1 LVVIIVVSAGVLF
14 GGGAIAYNAFAKPYT
29 NIGFGEA
36 LKLVRVLTKEDAK
49 YVGGFTYGESDLT
62 ALKEGVASRL
72 YMETA
77 DFEGQPPPVF
87 LESMNLEALLNHLED
102 ARPSIVAD
110 LAEDSSP
117 PARYLIGQ
125 ELGSGSVG
133 QVIEARDQHLGRQ
146 VAIKILHDGEGLS
159 RDGIARFIAEAQ
171 ITAQLEHP
179 SVVPVHE
186 IGIMPGGMPYF
197 SMKLVKG
204 RSLSDVINHLRV
216 GDREA
221 RRAYN
226 HLARLRLFQR
236 ICQGLAYAHAKGVV
250 HRDLKPANIF
260 IGEFG
265 EVQIMDWG
273 LAKIVKSPLPDF
285 DEDPVTTVRQASGM
299 NTMGGAI
306 AGTPAYMSPEQA
318 GGDYIRIG
326 PPSDVFALGLIL
338 AEFMSLTRVYRQAS
352 FQSTVEAAR
361 NPGGEVDIGK
371 LAPRAMFS
379 HGVDRVIRKA
389 THPDPALRYRHA
401 GELSTDIAKLIE
413 EQLPPSSIKRSI
425 NTDDTE
431 KAEKPDADDGG
442 AEERRPPSFWLG
454 AAAVLALEALAVLAW
469 WCLRQ

>member
-1 LVVIIVVSAGVLF
+1 MKGDPTTRIVRRTMS
-14 GGGAIAYNAFAKPYT
+14 PT
-29 NIGFGEA
+29 
-36 LKLVRVLTKEDAK
+36 D
-49 YVGGFTYGESDLT
+49 
-62 ALKEGVASRL
+62 
-72 YMETA
+72 TA
-77 DFEGQPPPVF
+77 DFEGRPPPVF
-87 LESMNLEALLNHLED
+87 IEAMNLESLLNHLED
-102 ARPSIVAD
+102 ARPSIIAD
-110 LAEDSSP
+110 ISEDRTP
-117 PARYLIGQ
+117 PARYLIGH
-125 ELGSGSVG
+125 ELGSGSIG

-204 RSLSDVINHLRV
+204 RSLDDLINHLRIS
-216 GDREA
+216 DRETL
-221 RRAYN
+221 RTYN
-226 HLARLRLFQR
+226 YLARLRLFQR
-236 ICQGLAYAHAKGVV
+236 ICQGMAYAHAKGVV

-273 LAKIVKSPLPDF
+273 LAKTVKSSLPESG
-285 DEDPVTTVRQASGM
+285 EDPVSTVRQASGM

-318 GGDYIRIG
+318 VGDFIRIG

-338 AEFMSLTRVYRQAS
+338 AEFMSLTRVYRQAT
-352 FQSTVEAAR
+352 FQSTVMAAR
-361 NPGGEVDIGK
+361 DPRGEVDIRA
-371 LAPRAMFS
+371 LAPGAMFS

-389 THPDPALRYRHA
+389 TQPNIELRYSHA
-401 GELSTDIAKLIE
+401 GELSADIAKLIE

-425 NTDDTE
+425 HPEEDE
-431 KAEKPDADDGG
+431 GPEEPAAERSLPT
-442 AEERRPPSFWLG
+442 FWMG
-454 AAAVLALEALAVLAW
+454 AAAVLAVEALGLAAW
-469 WCLRQ
+469 WLAQ

>member
-1 LVVIIVVSAGVLF
+1 M
-14 GGGAIAYNAFAKPYT
+14 K
-29 NIGFGEA
+29 
-36 LKLVRVLTKEDAK
+36 
-49 YVGGFTYGESDLT
+49 
-62 ALKEGVASRL
+62 ASQTTQILRSSSL
-72 YMETA
+72 SPTDTA
-77 DFEGQPPPVF
+77 DFEGRPPPVF
-87 LESMNLEALLNHLED
+87 LESMNLESLLNHLED
-102 ARPSIVAD
+102 ARPSIIAD
-110 LAEDSSP
+110 ISEDQTP

-159 RDGIARFIAEAQ
+159 RDGIARFVAEAQ

-204 RSLSDVINHLRV
+204 RSLSDVINHLRI
-216 GDREA
+216 GDREVQ
-221 RRAYN
+221 RSYN
-226 HLARLRLFQR
+226 FLARLRLFQR
-236 ICQGLAYAHAKGVV
+236 ICQGMAYAHAKGVV
-250 HRDLKPANIF
+250 HRDLKPDNIF

-273 LAKIVKSPLPDF
+273 LAKTVKSSMPDF
-285 DEDPVTTVRQASGM
+285 AEDLVNTVRQASGM

-318 GGDYIRIG
+318 CGDFLRIG

-338 AEFMSLTRVYRQAS
+338 AEFISLVRVYRDAT
-352 FQSTVEAAR
+352 FQGTLDMAR
-361 NPGGEVDIGK
+361 NPSGEVNIRELGSGVS
-371 LAPRAMFS
+371 FS
-379 HGVDRVIRKA
+379 HGVDRVVRKA
-389 THPDPALRYRHA
+389 TNPEVGLRYCHA

-425 NTDDTE
+425 RVDDDVDMVMGDGE
-431 KAEKPDADDGG
+431 VFEDGG
-442 AEERRPPSFWLG
+442 DEVEGLG
-454 AAAVLALEALAVLAW
+454 EGRWWRGVVVGAGLLLGFEVLAFCLWVLF
-469 WCLRQ
+469 RR

>member
-1 LVVIIVVSAGVLF
+1 MRGDPTTRIFRA
-14 GGGAIAYNAFAKPYT
+14 
-29 NIGFGEA
+29 
-36 LKLVRVLTKEDAK
+36 
-49 YVGGFTYGESDLT
+49 DLSPT
-62 ALKEGVASRL
+62 D
-72 YMETA
+72 TA
-77 DFEGQPPPVF
+77 DFEGRPPPVF
-87 LESMNLEALLNHLED
+87 LESMNLETLLNHLED
-102 ARPSIVAD
+102 ARPSIIAD
-110 LAEDSSP
+110 ISEDGNP

-159 RDGIARFIAEAQ
+159 RDGIARFVAEAQ

-204 RSLSDVINHLRV
+204 RSLDDIINHLRI
-216 GDREA
+216 GDREF
-221 RRAYN
+221 RRTYN
-226 HLARLRLFQR
+226 YLARLRLFQR
-236 ICQGLAYAHAKGVV
+236 ICQGMAYAHAKGVV

-273 LAKIVKSPLPDF
+273 LAKTVKSSLPDSG
-285 DEDPVTTVRQASGM
+285 EALVSTVRQASGM
-299 NTMGGAI
+299 NTFGGAI

-318 GGDYIRIG
+318 RGDFLHIG
-326 PPSDVFALGLIL
+326 PASDVFALGLIL
-338 AEFMSLTRVYRQAS
+338 AELMSLTRVYRQAT
-352 FQSTVEAAR
+352 FQATLDAAR
-361 NPGGEVDIGK
+361 SPGGEVDIRT
-371 LAPRAMFS
+371 LSTRARFS

-389 THPDPALRYRHA
+389 TQPRLELRYPHA

-425 NTDDTE
+425 RVDD
-431 KAEKPDADDGG
+431 DGDMDMDDGG
-442 AEERRPPSFWLG
+442 PDQPETPAGPGRYILIGALGLLAAELL
-454 AAAVLALEALAVLAW
+454 VVLAW
-469 WCLRQ
+469 WLAGR

>member
-1 LVVIIVVSAGVLF
+1 MS
-14 GGGAIAYNAFAKPYT
+14 GGATTRI
-29 NIGFGEA
+29 
-36 LKLVRVLTKEDAK
+36 VRRET
-49 YVGGFTYGESDLT
+49 SPT
-62 ALKEGVASRL
+62 A
-72 YMETA
+72 TA

-87 LESMNLEALLNHLED
+87 LESMNLQSLLSHLED
-102 ARPSIVAD
+102 ARPSIIAD
-110 LAEDSSP
+110 ISEDQSP
-117 PARYLIGQ
+117 PARYLIGH

-204 RSLSDVINHLRV
+204 RSLDDLINHLRID
-216 GDREA
+216 DRETL
-221 RRAYN
+221 RTYN

-236 ICQGLAYAHAKGVV
+236 ICQGMAYAHAKGVV

-273 LAKIVKSPLPDF
+273 LAKTLKSSLPNF

-318 GGDYIRIG
+318 SGDYIRIG
-326 PPSDVFALGLIL
+326 PQSDVFALGLIL
-338 AEFMSLTRVYRQAS
+338 AELVGLTRVYRQS
-352 FQSTVEAAR
+352 TFQKTLEAAR
-361 NPGGEVDIGK
+361 APGGEVDIRK
-371 LAPRAMFS
+371 IAPAALSS
-379 HGVDRVIRKA
+379 HGIDRVIRKA
-389 THPDPALRYRHA
+389 TQPDIDLRYQHA
-401 GELSTDIAKLIE
+401 GELSSDIARLIE

-425 NTDDTE
+425 RIPDTE
-431 KAEKPDADDGG
+431 AEKRAETIETPQPRSGMFWMG
-442 AEERRPPSFWLG
+442 AL
-454 AAAVLALEALAVLAW
+454 ALAALEAVAALAW
-469 WCLRQ
+469 RLFG

>member
-1 LVVIIVVSAGVLF
+1 MVENSTTKMIRR
-14 GGGAIAYNAFAKPYT
+14 NASP
-29 NIGFGEA
+29 
-36 LKLVRVLTKEDAK
+36 
-49 YVGGFTYGESDLT
+49 T
-62 ALKEGVASRL
+62 A
-72 YMETA
+72 TA

-87 LESMNLEALLNHLED
+87 FESINLENLLSHLED
-102 ARPSIVAD
+102 ARPSIIAD
-110 LAEDSSP
+110 ISEDQTP
-117 PARYLIGQ
+117 PARYIIGQ

-159 RDGIARFIAEAQ
+159 RDGIARFVAEAQ

-204 RSLSDVINHLRV
+204 RSLDDIINHLRV

-221 RRAYN
+221 RRTYN
-226 HLARLRLFQR
+226 YLARLRLFQR
-236 ICQGLAYAHAKGVV
+236 ICQGMAYAHAKGVV
-250 HRDLKPANIF
+250 HRDLKPGNIF

-273 LAKIVKSPLPDF
+273 LAKTVKSSLPDF

-318 GGDYIRIG
+318 RGDFIRIG
-326 PPSDVFALGLIL
+326 PASDVFALGLIL
-338 AEFMSLTRVYRQAS
+338 AEFMSLTRVYRQS
-352 FQSTVEAAR
+352 TFQSTLEAAR
-361 NPGGEVDIGK
+361 NPSGEVDIRH
-371 LAPRAMFS
+371 LAPGAS
-379 HGVDRVIRKA
+379 LSGGVDRVVRKA
-389 THPDPALRYRHA
+389 THPDIDRRYRHA
-401 GELSTDIAKLIE
+401 GELSSDIAKLIE

-425 NTDDTE
+425 HMEDYDDLDI
-431 KAEKPDADDGG
+431 PG
-442 AEERRPPSFWLG
+442 AELPAGDSRRNYFLAG
-454 AAAVLALEALAVLAW
+454 AAALALAEAAGFLLW
-469 WCLRQ
+469 WLL